1 MGTAHGAYKRPPK
14 LDFERIRTIAELLPI
29 PLVLHGGSGLSDA
42 DFKKAIQEG
51 ISKVN
56 IFTDINVAA
65 VEAEFS
71 AFDNMNKGIID
82 LIPAAVN
89 AVRAEVGR
97 KLQLFGCT
105 GKAVTNS
112 PSKAELIRIVVNEVL
127 KELKNK

>member
-1 MGTAHGAYKRPPK
+1 MVH
-14 LDFERIRTIAELLPI
+14 
-29 PLVLHGGSGLSDA
+29 
-42 DFKKAIQEG
+42 
-51 ISKVN
+51 
-56 IFTDINVAA
+56 INVLP
-65 VEAEFS
+65 
-71 AFDNMNKGIID
+71 NWILKGLGIID